1 MTTICE
7 ELVGNPRL
15 AGRADRSRYWT
26 LHPEGRRLVSGWF
39 ERAWEVRDCVPEDSF
54 EPYIFAF
61 VAFNAWASCVTALDK
76 DREWMDALSLDQAL
90 AEDFSMIIANHTSPL
105 DQFAQEL
112 RQLWPIFEVQSL
124 RRLGID
130 TYARGEDRW
139 EIVVGQVP
147 AASMLSVNSRAQ
159 K

>member
-1 MTTICE
+1 
-7 ELVGNPRL
+7 
-15 AGRADRSRYWT
+15 
-26 LHPEGRRLVSGWF
+26 
-39 ERAWEVRDCVPEDSF
+39 
-54 EPYIFAF
+54 
-61 VAFNAWASCVTALDK
+61 
-76 DREWMDALSLDQAL
+76 MDALSLDQAL

-112 RQLWPIFEVQSL
+112 RQLWPIFEIQNL